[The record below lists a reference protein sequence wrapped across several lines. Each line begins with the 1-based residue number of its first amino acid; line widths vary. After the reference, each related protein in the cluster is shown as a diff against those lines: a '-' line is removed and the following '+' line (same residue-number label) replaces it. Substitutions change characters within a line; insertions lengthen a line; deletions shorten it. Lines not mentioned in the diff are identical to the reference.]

1 LSKRETSF
9 RQRSSFTQFNLNKPH
24 RCITV
29 YHRNAV
35 FVVTEEHTCPLYQV
49 GDEFIIRDSIIS
61 AGRNKELCVWLV
73 QELLTAMSDSN
84 LLKRRFTH
92 PGARQIKFE
101 CGGCTGL
108 IRFEY
113 KKEVAYSTLQMKLLD
128 ASKKR
133 AKNQLVGKF
142 FYLLRGMELF
152 EPLDDFDLQDL
163 ALLMKLEK
171 YLANNIVLESG
182 TVGSHFYVVLAG
194 EVTVV
199 REDNGVIAE
208 LGPGDIFGEMSLLSG
223 ELTYS
228 SVHSKTPV
236 ELASLKAIDFKRI
249 LSIYPVLQVFFYRI
263 LVERVQKN
271 TLREGNITSGMNGE
285 LSDINSVELFQLINS
300 GGKTGRVDFIF
311 DECKALVLFN
321 AGEIV
326 YCKCGDYEGKNVIFH
341 ILAKQGGQFAYTKG
355 LSEEEKELP
364 VLGGFMGLIMEGLRR
379 IDEKEAA
386 EEGQDG

>member
-1 LSKRETSF
+1 
-9 RQRSSFTQFNLNKPH
+9 
-24 RCITV
+24 V
-29 YHRNAV
+29 YRRNAV
-35 FVVTEEHTCPLYQV
+35 FVVTEEHSCTLYQV
-49 GDEFIIRDSIIS
+49 GDEFIIRDSTIS
-61 AGRNKELCVWLV
+61 AGGNKDLCVWLV

-84 LLKRRFTH
+84 LLKCRFTH
-92 PGARQIKFE
+92 PGSRGSRQIKFE

-113 KKEVAYSTLQMKLLD
+113 KKKVVHSTLQMNLLE

-133 AKNQLVGKF
+133 AENQLVGNF
-142 FYLLRGMELF
+142 FDLLREMEPF

-171 YLANNIVLESG
+171 YPANNILREAD
-182 TVGSHFYVVLAG
+182 TVATHLYVVLSG

-208 LGPGDIFGEMSLLSG
+208 LGPGEMFGVMSLLSG
-223 ELTYS
+223 ELNCS

-236 ELASLKAIDFKRI
+236 ELASLKAMDFKRI
-249 LSIYPVLQVFFYRI
+249 LSTYPILQVFFYRVLI
-263 LVERVQKN
+263 ERVQKN
-271 TLREGNITSGMNGE
+271 TLRAGNITSGMNGE

-300 GGKTGRVDFIF
+300 GGKTGKVDFVF
-311 DECKALVLFN
+311 DACKALVLFN

-326 YCKCGDYEGKNVIFH
+326 YCKCGDHEGKNAIFY

-379 IDEKEAA
+379 IDEKEDT
-386 EEGQDG
+386 EER